1 MSTISMISSK
11 ITSNSSLNVATRML
25 RAAIS
30 KIKSKLAPG
39 GSPAINSDDYN
50 VVREG
55 KAEIL
60 FPKAETVFYNPV
72 QQFNRD
78 LSVSCIKAWDNLYG
92 SQARNGRHGRRNGK
106 KRLSGSDEESSNGGS
121 KRRRLKDDGVEE
133 TVPQDGVKPYMRI
146 LEALSATGLRA
157 IRYAHEIPHVKEIV
171 ANDLLPDAV
180 ESIRRNAQFN
190 KVDHIVKPNL
200 DDANVL
206 MYRDKAENT
215 KYHVIDLDPYGT
227 VTPFVD
233 AAIQSIGEDGLMLVT
248 CTDLSVLAGNGYPE
262 KCFALYGGVNMVSH
276 ESTHESAL
284 RLVLNLLNQSAAKY
298 KKTVEPL
305 LSLSIDFYVRVFVKV
320 RTSPIEVKNL
330 QSKTMV
336 TYHCS
341 QCGSYHNQPLG
352 RATERTNNKQKKS
365 FKYSVAQGPPVD
377 NKCQFCGGTYHL
389 AGPMYGAPLHN
400 SDFIDE
406 VLRINREEHGDDT
419 YGTRKRIEGMLT
431 LAKSE
436 LRDSPFYFSPNHISS
451 ILKLQVPPL
460 KRVVSGLGSLGYNC
474 SLTHAQPS
482 SLKTDAPWE
491 AIWYVMKQSDPN
503 GKKDLDKM
511 NPNSTGYKILSNE
524 PHWLTEANRESFSK
538 LSFEPNDQSGQVE
551 KLRKLKIVRY
561 QENPTKNWGPKA
573 RPNAPK

>member
-1 MSTISMISSK
+1 
-11 ITSNSSLNVATRML
+11 ML
-25 RAAIS
+25 RAVLS
-30 KIKSKLAPG
+30 KIKSKVVSS
-39 GSPAINSDDYN
+39 GSTWINPEDYN
-50 VVREG
+50 IVREG

-78 LSVSCIKAWDNLYG
+78 LSVCCIKAWDNLYG
-92 SQARNGRHGRRNGK
+92 SEAKGGRKGK
-106 KRLSGSDEESSNGGS
+106 RASRKRSNTGEEEGGGE
-121 KRRRLKDDGVEE
+121 KRRKLDNSSAEKN
-133 TVPQDGVKPYMRI
+133 TPSYIRI

-157 IRYAHEIPHVKEIV
+157 IRYAHEIPHVKQII
-171 ANDLLPDAV
+171 ANDLLPEAT
-180 ESIRRNAQFN
+180 ESIRRNVQFN
-190 KVDHIVKPNL
+190 GVEDIVKPNL

-206 MYRDKAENT
+206 MYRNKAENV

-233 AAIQSIGEDGLMLVT
+233 AALQSIEDGGLMLVT

-284 RLVLNLLNQSAAKY
+284 RLVLNLLSQSAAKY

-305 LSLSIDFYVRVFVKV
+305 LCLSIDFYVRVFIKV

-341 QCGSYHNQPLG
+341 QCGSYHNQYLG
-352 RATERTNNKQKKS
+352 RATERVNNKQKKS
-365 FKYSVAQGPPVD
+365 TKYAVAQGPPVD
-377 NKCQFCGGTYHL
+377 SKCKFCGGTYHL

-400 SDFIDE
+400 QEFIDE
-406 VLRINREEHGDDT
+406 VLRINREEHKDDV

-436 LRDSPFYFSPNHISS
+436 IPDAPFYFSPNHISS

-460 KRVVSGLGSLGYNC
+460 KRVVAGLGSLGFDC

-482 SLKTDAPWE
+482 SLKTNAPWE
-491 AIWYVMKQSDPN
+491 AIWFVMKQCEDQ
-503 GKKDLDKM
+503 KDLQKM
-511 NPNSTGYKILSNE
+511 NLNSTGFKILSNE
-524 PHWLTEANRESFSK
+524 DRWLSEQDREAFKS
-538 LSFEPNDQSGQVE
+538 LSFEPNEQSGQVE
-551 KLRKLKIVRY
+551 KLRKLKIVRF
-561 QENPTKNWGPKA
+561 QENPAKNWGPKA
-573 RPNAPK
+573 RPNSSK